1 MDASKAVVRLRVGRI
16 GLASLLFAVLRPK
29 DARAA
34 AVNTN
39 ALRLTHGSRYTKIP
53 LGDIVA
59 AKVKTGWLWY
69 GIRFR
74 HAAGEAFVSGL
85 SRDDARAF
93 AEALVTARVHWWR
106 RALAAQIATLRS
118 VHDRLVQFA
127 NPPKYMTRNVFR
139 ELSRDAEKAAGQFAG
154 RWPNTLSNA
163 PEIRPLRTILDFLKD
178 SDRLRAK
185 ANSAFVANELTRL
198 REFFDRIEAR
208 PLTDEQRRAVVV
220 DRFPRV
226 RLGHAPTPLD
236 PAPQLGATLGI
247 ELWIKRDDCTGLAF
261 GGNKVRQLEFHLGEA
276 QARGADTVLVTG
288 AVQSN
293 LVRLAAAGARRLG
306 MDVDVQL
313 EERVVDAGAL
323 HRASGNLLLGRLLGA
338 TLHAF
343 PLGEDEAA
351 AELAGLIERPMAAPM
366 PCTAA
371 WTNML

>member
-1 MDASKAVVRLRVGRI
+1 MPDSGIVVAGDAPVAHGETVMSKKAKAKTGPREEAGKKSRPMDASEAVVRLRIGRT

-53 LGDIVA
+53 LRDIVA
-59 AKVKTGWLWY
+59 VKVKTGWCWY

-106 RALAAQIATLRS
+106 RALAARIATLRS

-139 ELSRDAEKAAGQFAG
+139 ELRRDAEKAAGQFAG

-178 SDRLRAK
+178 ADRLRTK

-208 PLTDEQRRAVVV
+208 PLRGPPLRRV
-220 DRFPRV
+220 
-226 RLGHAPTPLD
+226 PTQ
-236 PAPQLGATLGI
+236 PQSRA
-247 ELWIKRDDCTGLAF
+247 KRKA
-261 GGNKVRQLEFHLGEA
+261 
-276 QARGADTVLVTG
+276 
-288 AVQSN
+288 
-293 LVRLAAAGARRLG
+293 
-306 MDVDVQL
+306 
-313 EERVVDAGAL
+313 
-323 HRASGNLLLGRLLGA
+323 
-338 TLHAF
+338 
-343 PLGEDEAA
+343 
-351 AELAGLIERPMAAPM
+351 
-366 PCTAA
+366 
-371 WTNML
+371 